1 MQPPPVYHPLLS
13 SSLSIPI
20 SLSLPPP
27 VFTFFP
33 RSIYSPFPR
42 NTSIFFQII
51 LDRFFHLFSLPV
63 PCLSVS
69 EESRDTWAAF
79 CIIRT
84 WFSGTVNT
92 KKSLV
97 ATSRWRQASLSTSL
111 NAFLD
116 TCSSGNDFL
125 LIVVRYG
132 AKWNT
137 YLDAGGEGEMAGT
150 PEKAPAWSSTNETT
164 PASRPAPWH
173 PDFHYLAVIPE
184 TKQGNSFILNVS
196 LTDVREQWF
205 QRKNFSISDVQWDI
219 YLLYIKL
226 LYMFVGRGLNEKM
239 TE

>member
-13 SSLSIPI
+13 FSLSIPI

-51 LDRFFHLFSLPV
+51 LDRFFRLFSLPV

-125 LIVVRYG
+125 LIVVRY
-132 AKWNT
+132 
-137 YLDAGGEGEMAGT
+137 EM
-150 PEKAPAWSSTNETT
+150 EHL
-164 PASRPAPWH
+164 PWCR
-173 PDFHYLAVIPE
+173 
-184 TKQGNSFILNVS
+184 G
-196 LTDVREQWF
+196 
-205 QRKNFSISDVQWDI
+205 
-219 YLLYIKL
+219 
-226 LYMFVGRGLNEKM
+226 GRGDGGDTWKGSCLIFNEWDDSCIPPSPVTPRFPLPCCNSWNEIRKFIYFKRIPYRRKGTM
-239 TE
+239 ISKEEFFYIRCTVRYIFIIY

>member
-13 SSLSIPI
+13 F

-51 LDRFFHLFSLPV
+51 LDRFFRLFSLPV

-184 TKQGNSFILNVS
+184 TK
-196 LTDVREQWF
+196 
-205 QRKNFSISDVQWDI
+205 
-219 YLLYIKL
+219 
-226 LYMFVGRGLNEKM
+226 
-239 TE
+239 